1 MKKLDIKGIIFDYG
15 GTLDTRGDHWS
26 EVLWQGYEHFGIGVA
41 DDEEVEP
48 GVSIHKQ
55 AFRDAYVYGER
66 ALAVNPIVTPD
77 FHFEDILREKLI
89 LELNFLAGK
98 ELLET
103 GKDDSEKQAKLGNLG
118 NDSEASS
125 SVISSSSDS
134 LSSDSSSSDSLS
146 SDSSSSDSSSDSSS
160 SDASSE
166 SLFLSLSDSEIHQIA
181 VDMAR
186 YINSKTLELLQEN
199 RQVLEHLKQAGYP
212 MVLVSNFYGNI
223 NQVLKDA
230 EIDGYFKEVIESAVV
245 GVRKPNPAI
254 FALGVCALDLPAS
267 QVLVVGDTYG
277 KDIIPAH
284 KLGCHTLWIKGLQWE
299 EKKVDESIPDG
310 IIKKLSEMEG
320 FLKIS

>member
-41 DDEEVEP
+41 ADEEVEP

-89 LELNFLAGK
+89 LELSFLAGK

-103 GKDDSEKQAKLGNLG
+103 GKDDAEKQAKLGN
-118 NDSEASS
+118 D
-125 SVISSSSDS
+125 
-134 LSSDSSSSDSLS
+134 
-146 SDSSSSDSSSDSSS
+146 

-166 SLFLSLSDSEIHQIA
+166 SLLLSLSDSEIHQIA
-181 VDMAR
+181 VDMAH
-186 YINSKTLELLQEN
+186 YINAKTLDLLNEN
-199 RQVLEHLKQAGYP
+199 KQVLEHLKQAGYP

-299 EKKVDESIPDG
+299 EKQVDESIPDG
-310 IIKKLSEMEG
+310 IIRKLSEMEE

>member
-26 EVLWQGYEHFGIGVA
+26 EVLWQGYEHFGIGVVA
-41 DDEEVEP
+41 DEEVEP

-103 GKDDSEKQAKLGNLG
+103 GKDDAEKQAKLGN
-118 NDSEASS
+118 D
-125 SVISSSSDS
+125 
-134 LSSDSSSSDSLS
+134 
-146 SDSSSSDSSSDSSS
+146 

-166 SLFLSLSDSEIHQIA
+166 SLLLSLSDSEIHQIA
-181 VDMAR
+181 VDMAH
-186 YINSKTLELLQEN
+186 YINAKTLDLLHEN
-199 RQVLEHLKQAGYP
+199 KQVLEHLKQAGYP

-230 EIDGYFKEVIESAVV
+230 EIDGYFKDVIESAVV

-299 EKKVDESIPDG
+299 EKQVDESIPDG
-310 IIKKLSEMEG
+310 IIRKLSEMEE

>member
-1 MKKLDIKGIIFDYG
+1 MKKIDIKGIIFDYG

-103 GKDDSEKQAKLGNLG
+103 GKDDAEKQAKLGN
-118 NDSEASS
+118 D
-125 SVISSSSDS
+125 
-134 LSSDSSSSDSLS
+134 
-146 SDSSSSDSSSDSSS
+146 

-166 SLFLSLSDSEIHQIA
+166 SLFLSLSDSEIHQIS
-181 VDMAR
+181 VDMAH
-186 YINSKTLELLQEN
+186 YINAKTLDLLQEN
-199 RQVLEHLKQAGYP
+199 KQVLEHLKQAGYP

-230 EIDGYFKEVIESAVV
+230 EIDGYFKDVIESAVV

-299 EKKVDESIPDG
+299 EKQVDESIPDG
-310 IIKKLSEMEG
+310 IIRKLSEMEE

>member
-1 MKKLDIKGIIFDYG
+1 MKVLDIKGIIFDYG

-103 GKDDSEKQAKLGNLG
+103 GKDDSEKQAKLGNPG
-118 NDSEASS
+118 KD
-125 SVISSSSDS
+125 
-134 LSSDSSSSDSLS
+134 
-146 SDSSSSDSSSDSSS
+146 

-166 SLFLSLSDSEIHQIA
+166 SLFLSLSDSEIRQIA

-186 YINSKTLELLQEN
+186 YINGKTLALLKEN
-199 RQVLEHLKQAGYP
+199 KLVLEHLKQKGYP

-230 EIDGYFKEVIESAVV
+230 GIDGYFEDVIESAVV

-267 QVLVVGDTYG
+267 QVLVVGDTYV

-310 IIKKLSEMEG
+310 IIKKLSEMEE

>member
-1 MKKLDIKGIIFDYG
+1 MKVLDIKGIIFDYG
-15 GTLDTRGDHWS
+15 CTLDTRGDHWS

-103 GKDDSEKQAKLGNLG
+103 GKDDAEKQAKLGN
-118 NDSEASS
+118 D
-125 SVISSSSDS
+125 
-134 LSSDSSSSDSLS
+134 
-146 SDSSSSDSSSDSSS
+146 

-166 SLFLSLSDSEIHQIA
+166 SLLLSLSDSEIHQIA
-181 VDMAR
+181 VDMAH
-186 YINSKTLELLQEN
+186 YINAKTLDLLHEN
-199 RQVLEHLKQAGYP
+199 KQVLEHLKQAGYP

-230 EIDGYFKEVIESAVV
+230 EIDGYFKDVIESAVV

-299 EKKVDESIPDG
+299 EKQVDESIPDG
-310 IIKKLSEMEG
+310 IIRKLSEMEE

>member
-41 DDEEVEP
+41 ADEEVEP

-89 LELNFLAGK
+89 LELHFLAGK

-103 GKDDSEKQAKLGNLG
+103 GKDDAEKQAKLGN
-118 NDSEASS
+118 D
-125 SVISSSSDS
+125 
-134 LSSDSSSSDSLS
+134 
-146 SDSSSSDSSSDSSS
+146 

-166 SLFLSLSDSEIHQIA
+166 SLLLSLSDSEIHQIA
-181 VDMAR
+181 VDMAH
-186 YINSKTLELLQEN
+186 YINAKTLDLLQEN
-199 RQVLEHLKQAGYP
+199 KQVLEHLKQAGYP

-299 EKKVDESIPDG
+299 EKQVDESIPDG
-310 IIKKLSEMEG
+310 IIRKLSEMEE

>member
-1 MKKLDIKGIIFDYG
+1 MKVLDIKGIIFDYG

-26 EVLWQGYEHFGIGVA
+26 EVLWQGYEHFGIGVVA
-41 DDEEVEP
+41 DEEVEP

-103 GKDDSEKQAKLGNLG
+103 GKDDAEKQAKLGN
-118 NDSEASS
+118 D
-125 SVISSSSDS
+125 
-134 LSSDSSSSDSLS
+134 
-146 SDSSSSDSSSDSSS
+146 

-166 SLFLSLSDSEIHQIA
+166 SLLLSLSDSEIHQIA
-181 VDMAR
+181 VDMAH
-186 YINSKTLELLQEN
+186 YINAKTLDLLQEN
-199 RQVLEHLKQAGYP
+199 KQVLEHLKQAGYP

-254 FALGVCALDLPAS
+254 FALGVYALDLPAS

-299 EKKVDESIPDG
+299 EKQVDESIPDG
-310 IIKKLSEMEG
+310 IIRKLSEMEE

>member
-41 DDEEVEP
+41 ADEEVEP

-103 GKDDSEKQAKLGNLG
+103 GKDDAEKQAKLR
-118 NDSEASS
+118 ND
-125 SVISSSSDS
+125 
-134 LSSDSSSSDSLS
+134 
-146 SDSSSSDSSSDSSS
+146 

-166 SLFLSLSDSEIHQIA
+166 SLLLSLSDSEIHQIA
-181 VDMAR
+181 VDMAH
-186 YINSKTLELLQEN
+186 YINAKTLDLLQEN
-199 RQVLEHLKQAGYP
+199 KLVLEHLKQAGYP

-230 EIDGYFKEVIESAVV
+230 GIDGYFKEVIESAVV

-267 QVLVVGDTYG
+267 QVLVVGDTYS
-277 KDIIPAH
+277 KDIMPAH
-284 KLGCHTLWIKGLQWE
+284 KLGCCTLWVKGLQWE
-299 EKKVDESIPDG
+299 EKQVDESIPDG
-310 IIKKLSEMEG
+310 IIRKLSEMEE

>member
-103 GKDDSEKQAKLGNLG
+103 GKDDAEKQAKLGKLG

-134 LSSDSSSSDSLS
+134 LSSDSSSSDS
-146 SDSSSSDSSSDSSS
+146 SSSDSSSDSSS
-160 SDASSE
+160 SDSDASSE

-186 YINSKTLELLQEN
+186 YINSKTLALLNEN
-199 RQVLEHLKQAGYP
+199 KQVLEHLKQSGYP

-230 EIDGYFKEVIESAVV
+230 GIDGYFKEVIESAVV

-310 IIKKLSEMEG
+310 IITKLSEMEG

>member
-1 MKKLDIKGIIFDYG
+1 MNREMKKLDIKGIIFDYG

-41 DDEEVEP
+41 ADEEVEP

-89 LELNFLAGK
+89 LELKFLAGK

-103 GKDDSEKQAKLGNLG
+103 GKDDAEKQAKLGN
-118 NDSEASS
+118 D
-125 SVISSSSDS
+125 
-134 LSSDSSSSDSLS
+134 
-146 SDSSSSDSSSDSSS
+146 

-166 SLFLSLSDSEIHQIA
+166 SLLLSLSDSEIHQIA
-181 VDMAR
+181 VDMAH
-186 YINSKTLELLQEN
+186 YINAKTLDLLQEN
-199 RQVLEHLKQAGYP
+199 KQVLEHLKQAGYP

-230 EIDGYFKEVIESAVV
+230 EIDGYFKDVIESAVV

-299 EKKVDESIPDG
+299 EKQVDESIPDG
-310 IIKKLSEMEG
+310 IIRKLSEMEE

>member
-1 MKKLDIKGIIFDYG
+1 MKKIDIKGIIFDYG

-41 DDEEVEP
+41 ADEEVEP

-103 GKDDSEKQAKLGNLG
+103 GKDDAEKQAKLGN
-118 NDSEASS
+118 D
-125 SVISSSSDS
+125 
-134 LSSDSSSSDSLS
+134 
-146 SDSSSSDSSSDSSS
+146 

-166 SLFLSLSDSEIHQIA
+166 SLLLSLSDSEIHQIA
-181 VDMAR
+181 VDMAH
-186 YINSKTLELLQEN
+186 YINAKTLDLLHEN
-199 RQVLEHLKQAGYP
+199 KQVLEHLKEAGYP

-230 EIDGYFKEVIESAVV
+230 EIDGYFKDVIESAVV

-299 EKKVDESIPDG
+299 EKQVDESIPDG
-310 IIKKLSEMEG
+310 IIRKLSEMEE

>member
-1 MKKLDIKGIIFDYG
+1 MNREMKKLDIKGIIFDYG

-41 DDEEVEP
+41 ADEEVEP

-103 GKDDSEKQAKLGNLG
+103 GKDDAEKQAKLGN
-118 NDSEASS
+118 D
-125 SVISSSSDS
+125 
-134 LSSDSSSSDSLS
+134 
-146 SDSSSSDSSSDSSS
+146 

-166 SLFLSLSDSEIHQIA
+166 SLLLSLSDSEIYQIS
-181 VDMAR
+181 VDMAH
-186 YINSKTLELLQEN
+186 YINAKTLDLLHEN
-199 RQVLEHLKQAGYP
+199 KQVLEHLKQAGYP
-212 MVLVSNFYGNI
+212 MVLVSNCYGNI

-310 IIKKLSEMEG
+310 IIKKLSEMEE

>member
-1 MKKLDIKGIIFDYG
+1 MKVLDIKGIIFDYG

-134 LSSDSSSSDSLS
+134 LSSDSSS
-146 SDSSSSDSSSDSSS
+146 DSSSSDSDSS
-160 SDASSE
+160 SSE

-186 YINSKTLELLQEN
+186 YINAKTLALLNEN
-199 RQVLEHLKQAGYP
+199 KQVLEHLKQKGYP

-230 EIDGYFKEVIESAVV
+230 EIDGYFQNVIESAVV

>member
-1 MKKLDIKGIIFDYG
+1 MKVLDIKGIIFDYG

-48 GVSIHKQ
+48 EVSIHKQ

-103 GKDDSEKQAKLGNLG
+103 GKDDAEKQAKLGNPG
-118 NDSEASS
+118 ND
-125 SVISSSSDS
+125 
-134 LSSDSSSSDSLS
+134 
-146 SDSSSSDSSSDSSS
+146 

-181 VDMAR
+181 ADMAR
-186 YINSKTLELLQEN
+186 YINAKTLALLNEN

-230 EIDGYFKEVIESAVV
+230 GIDGYFKDVIESAVV

>member
-41 DDEEVEP
+41 ADEEVEP

-103 GKDDSEKQAKLGNLG
+103 GKDDAEKQAKLGN
-118 NDSEASS
+118 D
-125 SVISSSSDS
+125 
-134 LSSDSSSSDSLS
+134 
-146 SDSSSSDSSSDSSS
+146 

-166 SLFLSLSDSEIHQIA
+166 SLLLSLSDSEIHQIA
-181 VDMAR
+181 VYMAH
-186 YINSKTLELLQEN
+186 YINAKTLDLLHEN
-199 RQVLEHLKQAGYP
+199 KQVLEHLKQAGYP

-230 EIDGYFKEVIESAVV
+230 EIDGYFKDVIESAVV

-299 EKKVDESIPDG
+299 EKQVDESIPDG
-310 IIKKLSEMEG
+310 IIRKLSEMEE

>member
-1 MKKLDIKGIIFDYG
+1 MNREMKKLDIKGIIFDYG

-41 DDEEVEP
+41 ADEEVEP

-103 GKDDSEKQAKLGNLG
+103 GKDDAEKQAKLGN
-118 NDSEASS
+118 D
-125 SVISSSSDS
+125 
-134 LSSDSSSSDSLS
+134 
-146 SDSSSSDSSSDSSS
+146 

-166 SLFLSLSDSEIHQIA
+166 SLLLSLSDSEIHQIA
-181 VDMAR
+181 VDMAH
-186 YINSKTLELLQEN
+186 YINAKTLDLLQEN
-199 RQVLEHLKQAGYP
+199 KQVLEHLKQEGYP

-230 EIDGYFKEVIESAVV
+230 GIDGYFKEVIESAVV

-267 QVLVVGDTYG
+267 QVLVVGDTYS
-277 KDIIPAH
+277 KDIMPAH
-284 KLGCHTLWIKGLQWE
+284 KLGCCTLWIKGLQWE
-299 EKKVDESIPDG
+299 EKQVDESIPDG
-310 IIKKLSEMEG
+310 IILKLSEMED

>member
-1 MKKLDIKGIIFDYG
+1 MNREMKKLDIKGIIFDYG

-41 DDEEVEP
+41 ADEEVEP

-103 GKDDSEKQAKLGNLG
+103 GKDDAEKQAKLGN
-118 NDSEASS
+118 D
-125 SVISSSSDS
+125 
-134 LSSDSSSSDSLS
+134 
-146 SDSSSSDSSSDSSS
+146 

-166 SLFLSLSDSEIHQIA
+166 SLLLSLSDSEIHQIA
-181 VDMAR
+181 VDMAH
-186 YINSKTLELLQEN
+186 YINAKTLDLLQEN
-199 RQVLEHLKQAGYP
+199 KQVLEHLKQAGYP

-230 EIDGYFKEVIESAVV
+230 GIDGYFKEVIESAVV

-299 EKKVDESIPDG
+299 EKQVDESIPDG
-310 IIKKLSEMEG
+310 IIRKLSEMEE

>member
-1 MKKLDIKGIIFDYG
+1 MKVLDIKGIIFDYG

-98 ELLET
+98 KLLET
-103 GKDDSEKQAKLGNLG
+103 GKDDSEKQAKLGNPG
-118 NDSEASS
+118 KD
-125 SVISSSSDS
+125 
-134 LSSDSSSSDSLS
+134 
-146 SDSSSSDSSSDSSS
+146 

-181 VDMAR
+181 EDMAR
-186 YINSKTLELLQEN
+186 YINAKTLALLKEN
-199 RQVLEHLKQAGYP
+199 KLVLEHLKQKGYP

-230 EIDGYFKEVIESAVV
+230 GIDGYFEDVIESAVV

-277 KDIIPAH
+277 KDIVPAH

-310 IIKKLSEMEG
+310 IIKKLSEMEE

>member
-98 ELLET
+98 VLLET
-103 GKDDSEKQAKLGNLG
+103 GKDDAEKQAKLGN
-118 NDSEASS
+118 D
-125 SVISSSSDS
+125 
-134 LSSDSSSSDSLS
+134 
-146 SDSSSSDSSSDSSS
+146 

-166 SLFLSLSDSEIHQIA
+166 SLLLSLSDSEIHQIA
-181 VDMAR
+181 VDMAH
-186 YINSKTLELLQEN
+186 YINAKTLDLLHEN
-199 RQVLEHLKQAGYP
+199 KQVLEHLKQAGYP

-230 EIDGYFKEVIESAVV
+230 EIDGYFKDVIESAVV

-299 EKKVDESIPDG
+299 EKQVDESIPDG
-310 IIKKLSEMEG
+310 IIRKLSEMEE

>member
-1 MKKLDIKGIIFDYG
+1 MKKIDIKGIIFDYG

-41 DDEEVEP
+41 ADEEVEP

-103 GKDDSEKQAKLGNLG
+103 GKDDAEKQAKLGN
-118 NDSEASS
+118 D
-125 SVISSSSDS
+125 
-134 LSSDSSSSDSLS
+134 
-146 SDSSSSDSSSDSSS
+146 

-166 SLFLSLSDSEIHQIA
+166 SLFLSLSDSEIHQIS
-181 VDMAR
+181 VDMAH
-186 YINSKTLELLQEN
+186 YINAKTLDLLHEN
-199 RQVLEHLKQAGYP
+199 KQVLEHLKQAGYP

-230 EIDGYFKEVIESAVV
+230 EIDGYFKDVIESAVV

-299 EKKVDESIPDG
+299 EKQVDESIPDG
-310 IIKKLSEMEG
+310 IIRKLSEMVE

>member
-1 MKKLDIKGIIFDYG
+1 MNVLDIKGIIFDYG

-103 GKDDSEKQAKLGNLG
+103 GKDDSEKQAKLGNPRK
-118 NDSEASS
+118 DS
-125 SVISSSSDS
+125 DT
-134 LSSDSSSSDSLS
+134 
-146 SDSSSSDSSSDSSS
+146 
-160 SDASSE
+160 SSE
-166 SLFLSLSDSEIHQIA
+166 SLFLSLSDSEIRQIA

-186 YINSKTLELLQEN
+186 YINAKTLALLNEN
-199 RQVLEHLKQAGYP
+199 KQVLEHLKQKGYP

-230 EIDGYFKEVIESAVV
+230 GIDGYFEDVIESAVV

>member
-103 GKDDSEKQAKLGNLG
+103 GKDDSEKQAKLGNFG
-118 NDSEASS
+118 KD
-125 SVISSSSDS
+125 
-134 LSSDSSSSDSLS
+134 
-146 SDSSSSDSSSDSSS
+146 

-186 YINSKTLELLQEN
+186 YINAKTLALLKEN
-199 RQVLEHLKQAGYP
+199 KLVLEHLKQKGYP

-230 EIDGYFKEVIESAVV
+230 GIDGYFEDVIESAVV

-310 IIKKLSEMEG
+310 IIKKLSEMEE

>member
-1 MKKLDIKGIIFDYG
+1 MKELDIKGIIFDYG

-103 GKDDSEKQAKLGNLG
+103 GKDDAEKQAKLGNFG
-118 NDSEASS
+118 NDSE
-125 SVISSSSDS
+125 
-134 LSSDSSSSDSLS
+134 
-146 SDSSSSDSSSDSSS
+146 
-160 SDASSE
+160 ASSE

-181 VDMAR
+181 ADMAR
-186 YINSKTLELLQEN
+186 YINAKTLALLNEN

-230 EIDGYFKEVIESAVV
+230 GIDGYFQDVIESAVV

>member
-1 MKKLDIKGIIFDYG
+1 MKVLDIKGIIFDYG

-103 GKDDSEKQAKLGNLG
+103 GKDDSEKQTKLGNPG
-118 NDSEASS
+118 KD
-125 SVISSSSDS
+125 
-134 LSSDSSSSDSLS
+134 
-146 SDSSSSDSSSDSSS
+146 

-166 SLFLSLSDSEIHQIA
+166 SLFLSLSDSEILQIA

-186 YINSKTLELLQEN
+186 YINAKTLALLKEN
-199 RQVLEHLKQAGYP
+199 KLVLEHLKQKGYP

-230 EIDGYFKEVIESAVV
+230 GIDGYFEDVIESAVV

-310 IIKKLSEMEG
+310 IIQKLSEMEE

>member
-1 MKKLDIKGIIFDYG
+1 MKVLDIKGIIFDYG

-118 NDSEASS
+118 NDS
-125 SVISSSSDS
+125 D
-134 LSSDSSSSDSLS
+134 LS
-146 SDSSSSDSSSDSSS
+146 
-160 SDASSE
+160 SSE

-186 YINSKTLELLQEN
+186 YINAKTLELLQEN

-230 EIDGYFKEVIESAVV
+230 GIDGYFQNVIESAVV

-310 IIKKLSEMEG
+310 MHQEALRDGGISENLIKN
-320 FLKIS
+320 

>member
-41 DDEEVEP
+41 ADEEVEP

-89 LELNFLAGK
+89 LELKFLAGK

-103 GKDDSEKQAKLGNLG
+103 GKDDAEKQAKLGN
-118 NDSEASS
+118 D
-125 SVISSSSDS
+125 
-134 LSSDSSSSDSLS
+134 
-146 SDSSSSDSSSDSSS
+146 

-166 SLFLSLSDSEIHQIA
+166 SLLLSLSDSEIHQIA
-181 VDMAR
+181 VEMAH
-186 YINSKTLELLQEN
+186 YINAKTLDLLQEN
-199 RQVLEHLKQAGYP
+199 KQVLEHLKQAGYP

-230 EIDGYFKEVIESAVV
+230 EIDGYFKDVIESAVV

-299 EKKVDESIPDG
+299 EKQVDESIPDG
-310 IIKKLSEMEG
+310 IIRKLSEMEE

>member
-1 MKKLDIKGIIFDYG
+1 MKVLDIKGIIFDYG

-125 SVISSSSDS
+125 SEMSSSSESSSSDS
-134 LSSDSSSSDSLS
+134 DASSLEISSSSDSSSSDS
-146 SDSSSSDSSSDSSS
+146 
-160 SDASSE
+160 SSE

-186 YINSKTLELLQEN
+186 YINAKTLALLNEN
-199 RQVLEHLKQAGYP
+199 KQVLEHLKQAGYP

>member
-1 MKKLDIKGIIFDYG
+1 MKKIDIKGIIFDYG

-41 DDEEVEP
+41 ADEEVEP

-98 ELLET
+98 KLLET
-103 GKDDSEKQAKLGNLG
+103 GKDDAEKQAKLGN
-118 NDSEASS
+118 D
-125 SVISSSSDS
+125 
-134 LSSDSSSSDSLS
+134 
-146 SDSSSSDSSSDSSS
+146 

-166 SLFLSLSDSEIHQIA
+166 SLLLSLSDSEIHQIA
-181 VDMAR
+181 VDMAH
-186 YINSKTLELLQEN
+186 YINAKTLDLLQEN
-199 RQVLEHLKQAGYP
+199 KQVLEHLKQAGYP

-230 EIDGYFKEVIESAVV
+230 GIDGYFKEVIESAVV

-277 KDIIPAH
+277 KDIMPAH

-299 EKKVDESIPDG
+299 EKQVDESIPDG
-310 IIKKLSEMEG
+310 IIRKLSEMED

>member
-1 MKKLDIKGIIFDYG
+1 MKVLDIKGIIFDYG

-103 GKDDSEKQAKLGNLG
+103 GKDDAEKQAKFGNFG
-118 NDSEASS
+118 KDSE
-125 SVISSSSDS
+125 
-134 LSSDSSSSDSLS
+134 
-146 SDSSSSDSSSDSSS
+146 
-160 SDASSE
+160 ASSE

-181 VDMAR
+181 ADMAR
-186 YINSKTLELLQEN
+186 YINAKTLALLNEN

-230 EIDGYFKEVIESAVV
+230 GIDGYFKDVIESAVV

>member
-48 GVSIHKQ
+48 GVSISKQ

-103 GKDDSEKQAKLGNLG
+103 GKDDAEKQAKLGN
-118 NDSEASS
+118 D
-125 SVISSSSDS
+125 
-134 LSSDSSSSDSLS
+134 
-146 SDSSSSDSSSDSSS
+146 

-166 SLFLSLSDSEIHQIA
+166 SLFLSLSDSEIHQIS
-181 VDMAR
+181 VDMAH
-186 YINSKTLELLQEN
+186 YINAKTLDLLHEN
-199 RQVLEHLKQAGYP
+199 KQVLEHLKEAGYP

-230 EIDGYFKEVIESAVV
+230 EIDGYFKDVIESAVV

-299 EKKVDESIPDG
+299 EKQVDESIPDG
-310 IIKKLSEMEG
+310 IIRKLSEMEE

>member
-1 MKKLDIKGIIFDYG
+1 MKELDIKGIIFDYG

-134 LSSDSSSSDSLS
+134 LSSDSSSD
-146 SDSSSSDSSSDSSS
+146 

-186 YINSKTLELLQEN
+186 YINAKTLALLNEN

-310 IIKKLSEMEG
+310 IIKKLSEMEE

>member
-1 MKKLDIKGIIFDYG
+1 MNREMKKLDIKGIIFDYG

-41 DDEEVEP
+41 ADEEVEP

-103 GKDDSEKQAKLGNLG
+103 GKDDAEKQAKLGN
-118 NDSEASS
+118 D
-125 SVISSSSDS
+125 
-134 LSSDSSSSDSLS
+134 
-146 SDSSSSDSSSDSSS
+146 

-166 SLFLSLSDSEIHQIA
+166 SLLLSLSDSEIHQIS
-181 VDMAR
+181 VDMAH
-186 YINSKTLELLQEN
+186 YINAKTLDLLQEN
-199 RQVLEHLKQAGYP
+199 KQVLEHLKQAGYP

-230 EIDGYFKEVIESAVV
+230 GIDGYFKEVIESAVV

-277 KDIIPAH
+277 KDIMPAH

-299 EKKVDESIPDG
+299 EKQVDESIPDG
-310 IIKKLSEMEG
+310 IIRKLSEMED

>member
-48 GVSIHKQ
+48 GVSIPKQ

-103 GKDDSEKQAKLGNLG
+103 GKDDAEKQAKLGN
-118 NDSEASS
+118 D
-125 SVISSSSDS
+125 
-134 LSSDSSSSDSLS
+134 
-146 SDSSSSDSSSDSSS
+146 

-166 SLFLSLSDSEIHQIA
+166 SLLLSLSDSEIHQIA
-181 VDMAR
+181 VDMAH
-186 YINSKTLELLQEN
+186 YINAKTLDLLHEN
-199 RQVLEHLKQAGYP
+199 KQVLEHLKQAGYP

-230 EIDGYFKEVIESAVV
+230 EIDGYFKDVIESAVV

-299 EKKVDESIPDG
+299 EKQVDESIPDG
-310 IIKKLSEMEG
+310 IIRKLSEMEE

>member
-1 MKKLDIKGIIFDYG
+1 MNREMKKLDIKGIIFDYG

-41 DDEEVEP
+41 ADEEVEP

-103 GKDDSEKQAKLGNLG
+103 GKDDAEKQAKLGN
-118 NDSEASS
+118 D
-125 SVISSSSDS
+125 
-134 LSSDSSSSDSLS
+134 
-146 SDSSSSDSSSDSSS
+146 

-166 SLFLSLSDSEIHQIA
+166 SLLLSLSDSEIHQIA
-181 VDMAR
+181 VDMAH
-186 YINSKTLELLQEN
+186 YINAKTLDLLQEN
-199 RQVLEHLKQAGYP
+199 KQVLEHLKQAGYP

-230 EIDGYFKEVIESAVV
+230 GIDGYFKEVIESAVV

-267 QVLVVGDTYG
+267 QVLVVGDTYS
-277 KDIIPAH
+277 KDIMPAH

-299 EKKVDESIPDG
+299 EKQVDESIPDG
-310 IIKKLSEMEG
+310 IIRKLSEMED